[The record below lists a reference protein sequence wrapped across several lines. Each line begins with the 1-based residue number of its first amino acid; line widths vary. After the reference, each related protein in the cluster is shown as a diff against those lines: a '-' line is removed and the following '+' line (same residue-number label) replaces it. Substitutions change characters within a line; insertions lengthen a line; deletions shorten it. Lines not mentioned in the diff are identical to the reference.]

1 MNTNLKLFLIALIS
15 FMLGFFICQKYFCNN
30 DKALFVEV
38 KPKYQ
43 SIDKLFKI
51 YQNRLADSTN
61 NFNGFLFT
69 SDDLKEIADSFKT
82 TTNIGMLIGVDE
94 QRNKVAYF
102 KAINSSSSVKSENDS
117 LVFYLVENNLS
128 KSSKREL
135 QLFTLNNSSVADD
148 GTLKSIFEY
157 VFTNATAA
165 KLPTCPPYDLR
176 CTKTQASLIVG
187 TNTAPTGS
195 IISTE

>member
-1 MNTNLKLFLIALIS
+1 
-15 FMLGFFICQKYFCNN
+15 MLGFFICQKYFCNN